1 MSEKLKYN
9 PVQRQ
14 EYLNMMDRV
23 SGNWLGIFGGNE
35 AFYSAQ
41 YWDLFT
47 RLWRSDKPVTKTE
60 ALKFM
65 TGIKSAHTAGRYLET
80 ALAEGLMVEWD
91 NPNDKRSKFVAL
103 SPQMQ
108 AQLDGFFDRAISEL
122 RRSSRTIEVA
132 GPAPAEP

>member
-9 PVQRQ
+9 PVQRR

-23 SGNWLGIFGGNE
+23 AGNWLNVFGGNE
-35 AFYSAQ
+35 VFYSAQ

-65 TGIKSAHTAGRYLET
+65 TGVKSAHTAGRCLGK
-80 ALAEGLMVEWD
+80 ALAEGLTVEWD

-103 SPQMQ
+103 SPDMQ
-108 AQLDGFFDRAISEL
+108 ARLDSFFDRAISEL
-122 RRSSRTIEVA
+122 RRSSRSIEVA
-132 GPAPAEP
+132 GPAPDEP